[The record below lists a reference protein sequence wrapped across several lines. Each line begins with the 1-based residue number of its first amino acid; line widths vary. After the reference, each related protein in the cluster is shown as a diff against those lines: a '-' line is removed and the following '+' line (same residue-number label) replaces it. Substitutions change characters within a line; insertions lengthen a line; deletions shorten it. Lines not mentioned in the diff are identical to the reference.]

1 MHAGL
6 EPLPPRL
13 QDVTSYRPV
22 SGPRPE
28 GTAGPR
34 RPRPS
39 PSSTHGPLG
48 LQAERRSRL
57 PRLIRFQV
65 AAHDAE
71 HNDRRHLPNRT
82 TWPCPNGSDVD
93 IKIRQEMRH
102 VHPRETFLRMPSGQV
117 KKLRPMHAATVKPL
131 GEARDRVATTP
142 SARPPENH
150 PPDSFFFGSCLAS
163 RFRSLS
169 GQGEEVL
176 APARS
181 CGAVVFTLTRKGVLH
196 VLARPSGPDGVPCRA
211 TRSRRAA
218 SPLWHPRLGLRSDRP
233 PPLARASRWR
243 WLAGGVRCPG
253 QTNLHDD
260 ACERA
265 WVCR

>member
-1 MHAGL
+1 MPQWVGCGHQDPPGNA
-6 EPLPPRL
+6 PRASPQDLPPNA
-13 QDVTSYRPV
+13 VRPGYEIAAHAR
-22 SGPRPE
+22 SSLEATRGGKGPRCNDPIRP
-28 GTAGPR
+28 APR
-34 RPRPS
+34 NP
-39 PSSTHGPLG
+39 
-48 LQAERRSRL
+48 
-57 PRLIRFQV
+57 
-65 AAHDAE
+65 
-71 HNDRRHLPNRT
+71 
-82 TWPCPNGSDVD
+82 
-93 IKIRQEMRH
+93 
-102 VHPRETFLRMPSGQV
+102 
-117 KKLRPMHAATVKPL
+117 
-131 GEARDRVATTP
+131 
-142 SARPPENH
+142 

-196 VLARPSGPDGVPCRA
+196 VLARPGGPDGVPCRA

-243 WLAGGVRCPG
+243 WLAGGVRCAG